1 MLPITIL
8 QNKKAY
14 LSYNNFRKGIFTELF
29 PRESEVILYLLPWL
43 LSVNHPSFPGYVRN
57 LKKPV
62 KVFNIDYEKE
72 IIKREPVF
80 KRMFGFHGAESLTR
94 TASET
99 FIIQGIYTIGSMGTV
114 SSTSRSDCD
123 IWICIDKNDFNGI
136 TVGQFH
142 QKINLIKD
150 WFDANIKVPV
160 YFFVSDVS
168 DIKNCSFGSVDFE
181 SSGSSQKNVLKEE
194 FYRTSIRI
202 CGKIPF
208 WWVCFDRENKID
220 YEEFV
225 SGFSGDA
232 FGEYEFIDF
241 GDSSNIPRDE
251 FFGAALWQYNKS
263 LTHPLKSIMKMLL
276 LKMCLDE
283 PGKGL
288 LCNRFRSLVLEKKSD
303 EFLSDPS
310 VFTLREIL
318 EHAKG
323 YDAETF
329 EFIKKCCYLRYDV
342 KLYSKNVTLKEKYVV
357 DLFKQYTINRD
368 EIHRLNR
375 FTSWNFSDQIEVG
388 SKIFSVLLKIYTDIV
403 AMKDVMSGEIAPQ
416 DLTLIGRKLS
426 SCLAG
431 KRHKISILRK
441 PIDNLNLPSLIF
453 SINGNIWQ
461 VSYSMDKS
469 LPIISNANI
478 MHCIAFLVWNDI
490 YLQQQI
496 RMLPNST
503 TVSIQEIINLAK
515 KMKDVFGVYD
525 VSNIDLDNFLAEEK
539 YLRMLLVISFE
550 ASGDIKD
557 RSDFCLLYLNNWGEL
572 FLWRF
577 NSPEELNAF
586 LSKHHKQIEGSEMN
600 YYVRRSSLYYEKII
614 ERTKRLVANVVKVI
628 QKV

>member
-572 FLWRF
+572 FIRRF

>member
-8 QNKKAY
+8 QNKKTF
-14 LSYNNFRKGIFTELF
+14 LSYNNSRKRIFTELF
-29 PRESEVILYLLPWL
+29 PRESEIILYLLPWL
-43 LSVNHPSFPGYVRN
+43 LSVNHPSFPGYVKN

-62 KVFNIDYEKE
+62 QVFNIDSEKE
-72 IIKREPVF
+72 IIRRQPVF
-80 KRMFGFHGAESLTR
+80 KRMFGFQGAESLIR
-94 TASET
+94 IASEAL
-99 FIIQGIYTIGSMGTV
+99 IIQGIYTIGSMGTI

-123 IWICIDKNDFNGI
+123 IWICIDKNDFNDM
-136 TVGQFH
+136 TLGQFH

-150 WFDANIKVPV
+150 WFDANIKLPV
-160 YFFVSDVS
+160 YFFVSDVC

-208 WWVCFDRENKID
+208 WWVCFDRGNKVD
-220 YEEFV
+220 YEKFV

-241 GDSSNIPRDE
+241 GDLSSIPRDE
-251 FFGAALWQYNKS
+251 YFGAALWQYNKS

-276 LKMCLDE
+276 LKMFLDE
-283 PGKGL
+283 PGKEL
-288 LCNRFRSLVLEKKSD
+288 LCHRFRSFVLEQNSD

-329 EFIKKCCYLRYDV
+329 EFIKKCCYLRYDI
-342 KLYSKNVTLKEKYVV
+342 KLYSKSVTLKEKYVV

-368 EIHRLNR
+368 EIHRLNK

-388 SKIFSVLLKIYTDIV
+388 SKIFSLLLKIYTDIV
-403 AMKDVMSGEIAPQ
+403 AMKDGISGEIAPQ

-426 SCLAG
+426 SCLAS
-431 KRHKISILRK
+431 KQHKISILRK

-453 SINGNIWQ
+453 NINGNIWR
-461 VSYSMDKS
+461 VSSSMDKS

-478 MHCIAFLVWNDI
+478 VYCIAFLVWNDI
-490 YLQQQI
+490 YLQQQM
-496 RMLPNST
+496 RMLPNPT
-503 TVSIQEIINLAK
+503 PVTIQEIINLAK
-515 KMKDVFGVYD
+515 KIKDVFGVYD
-525 VSNIDLDNFLAEEK
+525 VSNIGFENFLADEK
-539 YLRMLLVISFE
+539 YPRMLLVISFE

-557 RSDFCLLYLNNWGEL
+557 INDSCLLYLNNWGEL
-572 FLWRF
+572 FVRRF
-577 NSPEELNAF
+577 NSPGELNVF
-586 LSKHHKQIEGSEMN
+586 LSKHHKQIEGSELN
-600 YYVRRSSLYYEKII
+600 YYVQRSSLYYEKII
-614 ERTKRLVANVVKVI
+614 ERTKRLVAKAI
-628 QKV
+628 CS

>member
-525 VSNIDLDNFLAEEK
+525 VSNIDLENFLAEEK